1 MFWDKVSSVYDFF
14 LNAFNHKVFRETGIK
29 VSEFIESSD
38 EVLECAC
45 GTGEISKFI
54 AQKCSKLTATD
65 FSYGMLKHAQKKCR
79 AYSNVQFLNADIT
92 SLNFSDGSFNKA
104 VAGNVI
110 HLLAEPQKALSE
122 LERVVKKGGKLIIPT
137 YINMSKKSGRLA
149 AKLIQK
155 LGAGIKR
162 QFDFESYKKFFSDLG
177 YKNVEYSVVEGR
189 IPCAVAVISIE

>member
-1 MFWDKVSSVYDFF
+1 MFWDKVSSVYVFF

-29 VSEFIESSD
+29 VSDFIESSD

-65 FSYGMLKHAQKKCR
+65 FSDGMLKHAQKKCR
-79 AYSNVQFLNADIT
+79 AYTNIQFLNADIT
-92 SLNFSDGSFNKA
+92 SLNFSDASFNKA

-110 HLLAEPQKALSE
+110 HLLSEPQKALSE

-149 AKLIQK
+149 AKFIQK
-155 LGAGIKR
+155 LGAGFKR

-189 IPCAVAVISIE
+189 MPCAVAVISIE